1 MQSTIKE
8 IKGILN
14 IELGS
19 PFHDKTEPQ
28 KFKLSHVSG
37 VEGKDLFLNFKS
49 VVVNIDPLN
58 KKVFQIY
65 SYLSFPTLDVDET
78 KIELNKTFN
87 QLKAYFT
94 ELHGENSIRIDND
107 KQVVFS
113 ITNNEISI
121 ILENNTL
128 FLECTDQILRHNC
141 YALLAAY

>member
-1 MQSTIKE
+1 MQSTNKE

-19 PFHDKTEPQ
+19 SFHDKTEPQ
-28 KFKLSHVSG
+28 RFKLSHVSG
-37 VEGKDLFLNFKS
+37 VEGKDLFSSFKS

-65 SYLSFPTLDVDET
+65 SYLSFPHLDLDST
-78 KIELNKTFN
+78 KTELKKSFE
-87 QLKAYFT
+87 QLKNHFIQMY
-94 ELHGENSIRIDND
+94 GSDCIRLNNDN
-107 KQVVFS
+107 QVIFS
-113 ITNNEISI
+113 ISNNEISI

-128 FLECTDQILRHNC
+128 FIECTDQILRHNC